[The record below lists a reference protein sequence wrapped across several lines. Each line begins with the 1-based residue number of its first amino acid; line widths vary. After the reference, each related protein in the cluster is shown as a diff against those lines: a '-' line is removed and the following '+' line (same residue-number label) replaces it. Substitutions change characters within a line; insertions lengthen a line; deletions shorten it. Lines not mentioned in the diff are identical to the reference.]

1 LPACKYELLC
11 YGILVTRKGSFEQVA
26 TYFIFEIEL
35 SFVHRSIHVVR
46 RETEKRRATGT
57 RNSKRSGQFWEKE
70 TYFVYKKKT
79 RYEKR
84 EMTWT
89 SVPLHS
95 WTKFRSHKSHCSCV
109 SQYFKMKK
117 IYTISQNFQTKSAWN
132 WTPKNNTK
140 RWTALKVLKCWT
152 TSDIKK
158 DKFGYYN
165 YSFCVLF
172 IANVVYV
179 LVRYLENWSFQRTNE
194 ELFLLDPMFQPDNV
208 SIFHRIFSL
217 I

>member
-1 LPACKYELLC
+1 MQVWIVVLWYTSDTEGFFRTSCDIFYFRNRTLFCASKYPC
-11 YGILVTRKGSFEQVA
+11 S
-26 TYFIFEIEL
+26 
-35 SFVHRSIHVVR
+35 
-46 RETEKRRATGT
+46 
-57 RNSKRSGQFWEKE
+57 SKRNREKKSNRNE
-70 TYFVYKKKT
+70 EQQTKRTVLGKGNIFCLQKKT